1 MRIEW
6 WAPLLYNGRDYRT
19 YMSTTTRPAHP
30 ETAATGVPAV
40 PLTVEGYSVLHQM
53 MRIRWS
59 AWRQLRASQ
68 KTDIVH
74 EAVSVLGPEIE
85 FGKSEAYQLEVDTS
99 ELVVI

>member
-1 MRIEW
+1 
-6 WAPLLYNGRDYRT
+6 
-19 YMSTTTRPAHP
+19 MSTTTRPAHP

-68 KTDIVH
+68 KADIVH
-74 EAVSVLGPEIE
+74 EAASVFGKMEQNSGGHSETNLRRLGPPECATLRTLSRH
-85 FGKSEAYQLEVDTS
+85 GT
-99 ELVVI
+99 